1 MWKQERHIVW
11 IVVALLFC
19 SCKVVEQSSLH
30 GFESGHYL
38 WKHEKG
44 RTEKVYVDVTDKGAA
59 IYPMRSFQPERPS
72 ASVPLSGIVTNCA
85 ISESFVKKSLDIDI
99 TTIPLKYRS
108 AVYGKPPQMQ
118 VDFNAA
124 IYAGWRHDKYRIRGQ
139 KDPLGNCKVGVSA
152 RGFDVGLF
160 AGPGTTKIGPFS
172 TRDAVT
178 REYDGFI
185 LQYGVAGFVE
195 SNIASFGI
203 AVGFDHLFSPDR
215 SAWIHNGKPWIG
227 VIIGF
232 ALN

>member
-1 MWKQERHIVW
+1 MWTQERHIVW

-19 SCKVVEQSSLH
+19 SCKLVEQSSLH

-38 WKHEKG
+38 WRHGKESA
-44 RTEKVYVDVTDKGAA
+44 EKVYADVTEKGVEV
-59 IYPMRSFQPERPS
+59 YPMRSFQAGRPS
-72 ASVPLSGIVTNCA
+72 ASIPLSGMVTDCA

-108 AVYGKPPQMQ
+108 AVHGKPPQMQ

-124 IYAGWRHDKYRIRGQ
+124 IYAGWRHDTYHISSPR
-139 KDPLGNCKVGVSA
+139 DPLGRCKVDVRA

-160 AGPGTTKIGPFS
+160 AGPGTTTIGPFS

-178 REYDGFI
+178 REYNGFI

-195 SNIASFGI
+195 SNVASFGI
-203 AVGFDHLFSPDR
+203 AVGFGHLFGPDR
-215 SAWIHNGKPWIG
+215 STWIYDRKPWIG
-227 VIIGF
+227 VIFGF